1 MLNKK
6 NILSMLTLSAL
17 VLSNSVVAFADET
30 TPIDSSAPVEV
41 TQPSTSTE
49 PSTEVPTPV
58 EPSQPVEPTTPTEEP
73 STPEEPTVPVDPTL
87 PSTEQPKEEE
97 STQPTEPS
105 TDVPTPETPTN
116 PKEEPKQDTPQPDT
130 PTPPKTAEE
139 AASKG
144 ESQIGTISTETKQ
157 PVEAVTPDKP
167 IVTDTGYTIISTDNS
182 QPIIRYTDGSTATV
196 SAESIGA
203 VVNKDKTISVKT
215 ADGQTKTLPNTGEAK
230 SLLALIGTFL
240 LGAIGYYRKKSI

>member
-1 MLNKK
+1 
-6 NILSMLTLSAL
+6 
-17 VLSNSVVAFADET
+17 
-30 TPIDSSAPVEV
+30 
-41 TQPSTSTE
+41 
-49 PSTEVPTPV
+49 
-58 EPSQPVEPTTPTEEP
+58 
-73 STPEEPTVPVDPTL
+73 
-87 PSTEQPKEEE
+87 E
-97 STQPTEPS
+97 SPTQPTEPS
-105 TDVPTPETPTN
+105 TTPDI
-116 PKEEPKQDTPQPDT
+116 PKEEPKQDIPQPDT

-139 AASKG
+139 AANKG

-157 PVEAVTPDKP
+157 PVETVTPDTP

-182 QPIIRYTDGSTATV
+182 QPVIRYADGSTATV

-215 ADGQTKTLPNTGEAK
+215 ADGQTKTLPNTGEAQ

>member
-17 VLSNSVVAFADET
+17 VLSNSAVAFADET
-30 TPIDSSAPVEV
+30 TPIDSSAPLDI
-41 TQPSTSTE
+41 TQPSTPTE
-49 PSTEVPTPV
+49 PSIEVPTPV
-58 EPSQPVEPTTPTEEP
+58 EPTQPVEPTTPTEEP
-73 STPEEPTVPVDPTL
+73 TTPEEPTVPVDPTL

-105 TDVPTPETPTN
+105 TIPETPTN
-116 PKEEPKQDTPQPDT
+116 PTEPSKPET

-139 AASKG
+139 AANKG

-182 QPIIRYTDGSTATV
+182 QPVIRYADGSTATV

-215 ADGQTKTLPNTGEAK
+215 ADGQTKTLPNTGEAQ
-230 SLLALIGTFL
+230 SLLALFGGL
-240 LGAIGYYRKKSI
+240 LLSVTWFIRKKFI

>member
-17 VLSNSVVAFADET
+17 VLSNSAVAFADET
-30 TPIDSSAPVEV
+30 TPIDSSTPIDI
-41 TQPSTSTE
+41 TQPSTPTE
-49 PSTEVPTPV
+49 PSTDVPTPV

-73 STPEEPTVPVDPTL
+73 TTPEEPTVPVDPTL
-87 PSTEQPKEEE
+87 PSTDQPKEETP
-97 STQPTEPS
+97 TQPTEPS
-105 TDVPTPETPTN
+105 TTPDT
-116 PKEEPKQDTPQPDT
+116 PKEEPKQDIPQPDT

-139 AASKG
+139 AANKG

-167 IVTDTGYTIISTDNS
+167 IVTDTGYTIISTENS
-182 QPIIRYTDGSTATV
+182 QPIIRYADGSTATV

-215 ADGQTKTLPNTGEAK
+215 ADGQTKTLPNTGEAQ
-230 SLLALIGTFL
+230 SLLALLGSL
-240 LGAIGYYRKKSI
+240 LLSATWFIRKKFI

>member
-30 TPIDSSAPVEV
+30 TPIDSSAPIDI
-41 TQPSTSTE
+41 TQPSTPTE
-49 PSTEVPTPV
+49 LSTEVPTPV

-73 STPEEPTVPVDPTL
+73 TTPEEPTVPVDPTL
-87 PSTEQPKEEE
+87 PSTEQPKEDAP
-97 STQPTEPS
+97 TQPTEPS
-105 TDVPTPETPTN
+105 TIPETPTN
-116 PKEEPKQDTPQPDT
+116 PKEDPKQDIPQPET

-139 AASKG
+139 AANKG

-157 PVEAVTPDKP
+157 PVDAVTPDKP

-182 QPIIRYTDGSTATV
+182 QPVIRYADGSTATV

-215 ADGQTKTLPNTGEAK
+215 ADGQTKTLPNTGEAQ
-230 SLLALIGTFL
+230 SLLALLGSL
-240 LGAIGYYRKKSI
+240 LLSATWFIRKKFI

>member
-17 VLSNSVVAFADET
+17 VLSNSAVAFADET
-30 TPIDSSAPVEV
+30 TPIDSSAPIDI
-41 TQPSTSTE
+41 TQPSTPTE
-49 PSTEVPTPV
+49 PSTDVPTPV
-58 EPSQPVEPTTPTEEP
+58 EPSQPVEPTIPTEEP
-73 STPEEPTVPVDPTL
+73 TIPEEPTVPVDPTL

-105 TDVPTPETPTN
+105 TDVPTPETSTN
-116 PKEEPKQDTPQPDT
+116 PKEEPKPDT

-139 AASKG
+139 AVNNG
-144 ESQIGTISTETKQ
+144 ESQVGTISTETKQ

-182 QPIIRYTDGSTATV
+182 QPVIRYADGSTATV

-215 ADGQTKTLPNTGEAK
+215 ADRQMKTLPNTGEAQ
-230 SLLALIGTFL
+230 SLLTL
-240 LGAIGYYRKKSI
+240 LGSLLLSATGFIRKKFI

>member
-17 VLSNSVVAFADET
+17 VLSNSAVAFADET
-30 TPIDSSAPVEV
+30 TPIDSSAPIDI
-41 TQPSTSTE
+41 TQPSTPTE
-49 PSTEVPTPV
+49 PSTDVPTPV
-58 EPSQPVEPTTPTEEP
+58 EPSQPVEPTIPTEEP
-73 STPEEPTVPVDPTL
+73 TIPEEPTVPVDPTL

-105 TDVPTPETPTN
+105 TDVPTPETSTN
-116 PKEEPKQDTPQPDT
+116 PKEEPKPDTPQPET

-139 AASKG
+139 AVNNG
-144 ESQIGTISTETKQ
+144 ESQVGTISTETKQ

-182 QPIIRYTDGSTATV
+182 QPIIRYADGSTATV

-215 ADGQTKTLPNTGEAK
+215 ADGQTKTLPNTGEAQ
-230 SLLALIGTFL
+230 SLLALLGSL
-240 LGAIGYYRKKSI
+240 LLSAT

>member
-30 TPIDSSAPVEV
+30 TPIDSSAPIDI
-41 TQPSTSTE
+41 TQPSTPTE

-73 STPEEPTVPVDPTL
+73 TTPEEPTVPVDPTL
-87 PSTEQPKEEE
+87 PSTEQPKEDAP
-97 STQPTEPS
+97 TQPTEPS
-105 TDVPTPETPTN
+105 TIPETPTN
-116 PKEEPKQDTPQPDT
+116 PKEDPKQDIPQPET

-139 AASKG
+139 AANKG

-182 QPIIRYTDGSTATV
+182 QPIIRYADGSTATV

-215 ADGQTKTLPNTGEAK
+215 ADGQTKTLPNTGEAQ
-230 SLLALIGTFL
+230 SLLALLGSL
-240 LGAIGYYRKKSI
+240 LLSATWFIRKKFI

>member
-17 VLSNSVVAFADET
+17 VLSNSAVAFADET
-30 TPIDSSAPVEV
+30 TPIDSSAPIDI
-41 TQPSTSTE
+41 TQPSTPTE
-49 PSTEVPTPV
+49 PSTDVPTPV
-58 EPSQPVEPTTPTEEP
+58 EPTQPVEPTTPTEEP
-73 STPEEPTVPVDPTL
+73 KAPEEPTVPVDPTL

-97 STQPTEPS
+97 SAQPTKPS

-116 PKEEPKQDTPQPDT
+116 PKEEPKQDIPRPET

-139 AASKG
+139 AANKG

-182 QPIIRYTDGSTATV
+182 QPIIRYADGSTATV

-215 ADGQTKTLPNTGEAK
+215 ADGQTKTLPNTGEAQ
-230 SLLALIGTFL
+230 SLLALLGSL
-240 LGAIGYYRKKSI
+240 LLSATWFIRKKFI

>member
-41 TQPSTSTE
+41 TQPSTPTE
-49 PSTEVPTPV
+49 PSIDVPAPV

-73 STPEEPTVPVDPTL
+73 TTPEEPTVPVDPML
-87 PSTEQPKEEE
+87 PSTDQPKEDAP
-97 STQPTEPS
+97 TQPTEPS
-105 TDVPTPETPTN
+105 TIPETPTN
-116 PKEEPKQDTPQPDT
+116 PKEEPKQDTPQPET

-139 AASKG
+139 AANKG

-182 QPIIRYTDGSTATV
+182 QPIIRYADGSTATV

-215 ADGQTKTLPNTGEAK
+215 ADGQTKTLPKTGEAQ
-230 SLLALIGTFL
+230 SLLALLGSL
-240 LGAIGYYRKKSI
+240 LLSATWFIRKKFI

>member
-30 TPIDSSAPVEV
+30 TPIDSSAPIDI
-41 TQPSTSTE
+41 TQPSTPTE

-73 STPEEPTVPVDPTL
+73 TTPEEPTVPVDPTL
-87 PSTEQPKEEE
+87 PSTEQPKEDAP
-97 STQPTEPS
+97 TQPTEPS
-105 TDVPTPETPTN
+105 TIPETPTN
-116 PKEEPKQDTPQPDT
+116 PKEDPKQDIPQPET

-139 AASKG
+139 AANKG

-157 PVEAVTPDKP
+157 PVDAVTPDKP

-182 QPIIRYTDGSTATV
+182 QPVIRYADGSTATV

-215 ADGQTKTLPNTGEAK
+215 ADGQTKTLPNTGEAQ
-230 SLLALIGTFL
+230 SLLALLGSL
-240 LGAIGYYRKKSI
+240 LLSATWFIRKKFI

>member
-17 VLSNSVVAFADET
+17 VLSNSAVAFADET
-30 TPIDSSAPVEV
+30 TPIDSSAPIDI
-41 TQPSTSTE
+41 TQPSTPTE
-49 PSTEVPTPV
+49 PSTDVPTPV

-73 STPEEPTVPVDPTL
+73 TVPVDPTL
-87 PSTEQPKEEE
+87 PSTDQPKEETP
-97 STQPTEPS
+97 TQPTEPS
-105 TDVPTPETPTN
+105 TTPDT
-116 PKEEPKQDTPQPDT
+116 PKEEPKQDIPQPDT

-139 AASKG
+139 AANKG

-157 PVEAVTPDKP
+157 PVETVTPDTP

-182 QPIIRYTDGSTATV
+182 QPVIRYADGSTATV

-215 ADGQTKTLPNTGEAK
+215 ADGQTKTLPNTGEAQ

>member
-1 MLNKK
+1 
-6 NILSMLTLSAL
+6 MLTLSAL

-30 TPIDSSAPVEV
+30 TPIDSSAPIDI
-41 TQPSTSTE
+41 TQPSTPTE

-73 STPEEPTVPVDPTL
+73 TTPEEPTVPVDPTL
-87 PSTEQPKEEE
+87 PSTEQPKEDAP
-97 STQPTEPS
+97 TQPTEPS
-105 TDVPTPETPTN
+105 TIPETPTN
-116 PKEEPKQDTPQPDT
+116 PKEDPKQDIPQPET

-139 AASKG
+139 AANKG

-157 PVEAVTPDKP
+157 PVDAVTPDKP

-182 QPIIRYTDGSTATV
+182 QPVIRYADGSTATV

-215 ADGQTKTLPNTGEAK
+215 ADGQTKTLPNTGEAQ
-230 SLLALIGTFL
+230 SLLALLGSL
-240 LGAIGYYRKKSI
+240 LLSATWFIRKKFI

>member
-1 MLNKK
+1 
-6 NILSMLTLSAL
+6 MLTLSAL

-30 TPIDSSAPVEV
+30 TPIDSSAPIDI
-41 TQPSTSTE
+41 TQPSTPTE
-49 PSTEVPTPV
+49 LSTEVPTPV

-73 STPEEPTVPVDPTL
+73 TTPEEPTVPVDPTL
-87 PSTEQPKEEE
+87 PSTEQPKEDAP
-97 STQPTEPS
+97 TQPTEPS
-105 TDVPTPETPTN
+105 TIPETPTN
-116 PKEEPKQDTPQPDT
+116 PKEDPKQDIPQPET

-139 AASKG
+139 AANKG

-157 PVEAVTPDKP
+157 PVDAVTPDKP

-182 QPIIRYTDGSTATV
+182 QPVIRYADGSTATV

-215 ADGQTKTLPNTGEAK
+215 ADGQTKTLPNTG
-230 SLLALIGTFL
+230 
-240 LGAIGYYRKKSI
+240 

>member
-1 MLNKK
+1 
-6 NILSMLTLSAL
+6 MLTLSAL

-30 TPIDSSAPVEV
+30 TPIDSSAPIDI
-41 TQPSTSTE
+41 TQPSTPTE
-49 PSTEVPTPV
+49 PSTDVPTPV
-58 EPSQPVEPTTPTEEP
+58 EPTQPVEPTTPTEEP
-73 STPEEPTVPVDPTL
+73 TTPEEPTVPVDPTL

-105 TDVPTPETPTN
+105 TIPETPTN
-116 PKEEPKQDTPQPDT
+116 PKEEPKQDVPQPET

-139 AASKG
+139 AVNNG
-144 ESQIGTISTETKQ
+144 ESQVGTISTETKQ

-182 QPIIRYTDGSTATV
+182 QPIIRYADGSTATV

-215 ADGQTKTLPNTGEAK
+215 ADGQMKTLPNTGDAN
-230 SLLALIGTFL
+230 SLLSLLGIFL
-240 LGAIGYYRKKSI
+240 LGVVGYYRKKTI

>member
-6 NILSMLTLSAL
+6 TILSMLTLSAL
-17 VLSNSVVAFADET
+17 VLSNSAVAFADET

-49 PSTEVPTPV
+49 LSTEVPTPV
-58 EPSQPVEPTTPTEEP
+58 EPTQPVEPTTPTEEP
-73 STPEEPTVPVDPTL
+73 IVPKEPTVPVDPTL

-105 TDVPTPETPTN
+105 TEVPTPETPTN
-116 PKEEPKQDTPQPDT
+116 PTEPSTPET

-139 AASKG
+139 AANKG

-182 QPIIRYTDGSTATV
+182 QPIIRYADGSTATV

-215 ADGQTKTLPNTGEAK
+215 ADGQTKTLPNTGEAQ
-230 SLLALIGTFL
+230 SLLALLGSL
-240 LGAIGYYRKKSI
+240 LLSATWFIRKKFI

>member
-30 TPIDSSAPVEV
+30 TPIDSSAPIDI
-41 TQPSTSTE
+41 TQPSTPTE
-49 PSTEVPTPV
+49 PSTDVPTPV
-58 EPSQPVEPTTPTEEP
+58 EPTQPVEPTTPTEEP
-73 STPEEPTVPVDPTL
+73 TTPEEPTVPVDPTL

-105 TDVPTPETPTN
+105 TIPETPTN
-116 PKEEPKQDTPQPDT
+116 PKEEPKQDVPQPET

-139 AASKG
+139 AVNNG
-144 ESQIGTISTETKQ
+144 ESQVGTISTETKQ

-182 QPIIRYTDGSTATV
+182 QPIIRYADGSTATV

-215 ADGQTKTLPNTGEAK
+215 ADGQMKTLPNTGDAN
-230 SLLALIGTFL
+230 SLLSLLGIFL
-240 LGAIGYYRKKSI
+240 LGVVGYYRKKTI

>member
-17 VLSNSVVAFADET
+17 ILSNSAVAFADET
-30 TPIDSSAPVEV
+30 TPIDSSAPIDI
-41 TQPSTSTE
+41 TQPSTPTE
-49 PSTEVPTPV
+49 PSTDVPTPV
-58 EPSQPVEPTTPTEEP
+58 EPTQPVEPTTPTEEP
-73 STPEEPTVPVDPTL
+73 IVPKEPTVPVDPTL

-116 PKEEPKQDTPQPDT
+116 PKEEAKPDTPQPET

-139 AASKG
+139 AVKAG
-144 ESQIGTISTETKQ
+144 ESQVGTISTVTNQ
-157 PVEAVTPDKP
+157 PVIEVTPSKP
-167 IVTDTGYTIISTDNS
+167 VVTETGFTIISTENS
-182 QPIIRYTDGSTATV
+182 QPVVQYSDGTTATV
-196 SAESIGA
+196 SAEFIGA

-215 ADGQTKTLPNTGEAK
+215 ADGQTKTLPNTGEAH
-230 SLLALIGTFL
+230 SLLALLGSL
-240 LGAIGYYRKKSI
+240 LLSATWFIRKKFI

>member
-17 VLSNSVVAFADET
+17 VLSNSAVAFADET
-30 TPIDSSAPVEV
+30 TPIDSSSPIDI
-41 TQPSTSTE
+41 TQPSTPTE
-49 PSTEVPTPV
+49 PSTDVPTPV

-73 STPEEPTVPVDPTL
+73 TTPEEPTVPVDPTL
-87 PSTEQPKEEE
+87 PSTDQPKEETP
-97 STQPTEPS
+97 TQPTEPS
-105 TDVPTPETPTN
+105 TTPDT
-116 PKEEPKQDTPQPDT
+116 PKEEPKQDIPQPDT

-139 AASKG
+139 AANKG

-167 IVTDTGYTIISTDNS
+167 IVTDTGYTIISTENS
-182 QPIIRYTDGSTATV
+182 QPIIRYADGSTATV

-215 ADGQTKTLPNTGEAK
+215 ADGQTKTLPNTGEAQ
-230 SLLALIGTFL
+230 SLLALLGSL
-240 LGAIGYYRKKSI
+240 LLSATWFIRKKFI

>member
-6 NILSMLTLSAL
+6 NVLSMLTLSAL
-17 VLSNSVVAFADET
+17 VLSNSVVAFAAEP

-41 TQPSTSTE
+41 TQPSTPTE
-49 PSTEVPTPV
+49 PSIDVPAPV
-58 EPSQPVEPTTPTEEP
+58 EPSQPVEPTTPTGEP
-73 STPEEPTVPVDPTL
+73 TTPEEPTVPVDPTL
-87 PSTEQPKEEE
+87 PSTDQPKEKTP
-97 STQPTEPS
+97 SQPTDPS
-105 TDVPTPETPTN
+105 TRPDTPTE
-116 PKEEPKQDTPQPDT
+116 KPKQDVPQPET

-139 AASKG
+139 AVNNG
-144 ESQIGTISTETKQ
+144 ESQVGTISTETKQ

-182 QPIIRYTDGSTATV
+182 QPIIRYADGSTATV

-215 ADGQTKTLPNTGEAK
+215 ADGQTKTLPNTGEAQ
-230 SLLALIGTFL
+230 SLLALLGSL
-240 LGAIGYYRKKSI
+240 LLSATWFIRKKFI

>member
-49 PSTEVPTPV
+49 PSTEVSTPV
-58 EPSQPVEPTTPTEEP
+58 GPTQPVEPTTPTEEP
-73 STPEEPTVPVDPTL
+73 IVPKEPTVPVDPTL
-87 PSTEQPKEEE
+87 PSTEQPKEDAP
-97 STQPTEPS
+97 TQPTEPS
-105 TDVPTPETPTN
+105 TIPETPTN
-116 PKEEPKQDTPQPDT
+116 PKEDPKQDIPQPET

-139 AASKG
+139 AANKG

-157 PVEAVTPDKP
+157 PVDAVTPDKP

-182 QPIIRYTDGSTATV
+182 QPVIRYADGSTATV

-215 ADGQTKTLPNTGEAK
+215 AYGQTKTLPNTGEAQ
-230 SLLALIGTFL
+230 SLLALLGSL
-240 LGAIGYYRKKSI
+240 LLSATWFIRKKFI

>member
-1 MLNKK
+1 
-6 NILSMLTLSAL
+6 MLTLSAL

-30 TPIDSSAPVEV
+30 TPIDSSAPIDI
-41 TQPSTSTE
+41 TQPSTPTE

-73 STPEEPTVPVDPTL
+73 TTPEEPTVPVDPTL
-87 PSTEQPKEEE
+87 PSTEQPKEDAP
-97 STQPTEPS
+97 TQPTEPS
-105 TDVPTPETPTN
+105 TIPETPTN
-116 PKEEPKQDTPQPDT
+116 PKEDPKQDIPQPET

-139 AASKG
+139 AANKG

-182 QPIIRYTDGSTATV
+182 QPIIRYADGSTATV

-215 ADGQTKTLPNTGEAK
+215 ADGQTKTLPNTGEAQ
-230 SLLALIGTFL
+230 SLLALLGSL
-240 LGAIGYYRKKSI
+240 LLSATWFIRKKFI

>member
-1 MLNKK
+1 
-6 NILSMLTLSAL
+6 MLTLSAL
-17 VLSNSVVAFADET
+17 ILSNSVVAFADET

-41 TQPSTSTE
+41 TQPSTPTE
-49 PSTEVPTPV
+49 PSTDVPTPV

-73 STPEEPTVPVDPTL
+73 TTPEEPTVPVDPTL
-87 PSTEQPKEEE
+87 PSTDQPKEETP
-97 STQPTEPS
+97 TQPTEPS
-105 TDVPTPETPTN
+105 TTPDT
-116 PKEEPKQDTPQPDT
+116 PKEEPKQDIPQPDT

-139 AASKG
+139 AANKG
-144 ESQIGTISTETKQ
+144 ESQVGTISTETKQ

-182 QPIIRYTDGSTATV
+182 QPIIRYADGSTATV

-215 ADGQTKTLPNTGEAK
+215 ADGQTKTLPNTGEAQ
-230 SLLALIGTFL
+230 SLLALLGSL
-240 LGAIGYYRKKSI
+240 LLSATWFIRKKFI

>member
-17 VLSNSVVAFADET
+17 ILSNSVVVFADET
-30 TPIDSSAPVEV
+30 TPIDSSAPIDI
-41 TQPSTSTE
+41 TRPSTPTE
-49 PSTEVPTPV
+49 PSIEVPTPV

-73 STPEEPTVPVDPTL
+73 TVPVDPTL
-87 PSTEQPKEEE
+87 PSTDQPKEEE
-97 STQPTEPS
+97 PAQPTEPS
-105 TDVPTPETPTN
+105 TIPETPTN
-116 PKEEPKQDTPQPDT
+116 PKEEPKQDTPQPET

-139 AASKG
+139 AANKG

-215 ADGQTKTLPNTGEAK
+215 ADGQMKTLPNTGEAQ

>member
-73 STPEEPTVPVDPTL
+73 TTPEEPTVPVDPTL
-87 PSTEQPKEEE
+87 PSTEQPKEKIP
-97 STQPTEPS
+97 TQPTEPS
-105 TDVPTPETPTN
+105 TR
-116 PKEEPKQDTPQPDT
+116 PDT
-130 PTPPKTAEE
+130 PTPPTEKPKQDVPQPETPAPPKTAEE
-139 AASKG
+139 AVNNG

-167 IVTDTGYTIISTDNS
+167 TVTDTGYTIISTDNS
-182 QPIIRYTDGSTATV
+182 QPIIRYADGSTATV

-215 ADGQTKTLPNTGEAK
+215 VDGQMKTLPNTGEAN
-230 SLLALIGTFL
+230 SLLSLLGIFL
-240 LGAIGYYRKKSI
+240 LGVVGYYRKKQFN

>member
-1 MLNKK
+1 
-6 NILSMLTLSAL
+6 MLTLSAL
-17 VLSNSVVAFADET
+17 VLSNSAVAFADET
-30 TPIDSSAPVEV
+30 TPIDSSAPIDI
-41 TQPSTSTE
+41 TQPSTPTE
-49 PSTEVPTPV
+49 PSTDVPTPV

-73 STPEEPTVPVDPTL
+73 KAPEEPIVPVDPTL

-97 STQPTEPS
+97 STQPTKPS

-116 PKEEPKQDTPQPDT
+116 PTEEPKQDIPQPET

-139 AASKG
+139 AANKG

-182 QPIIRYTDGSTATV
+182 QPIIRYADGSTATV

-215 ADGQTKTLPNTGEAK
+215 ADGQTKTLPNTGEAH
-230 SLLALIGTFL
+230 SLLALLGSL
-240 LGAIGYYRKKSI
+240 LLSATWFIRKKFI

>member
-1 MLNKK
+1 
-6 NILSMLTLSAL
+6 MLTLSAL

-30 TPIDSSAPVEV
+30 TPIDSSAPIDI
-41 TQPSTSTE
+41 TQPSTPTE
-49 PSTEVPTPV
+49 LSTEVPTPV

-73 STPEEPTVPVDPTL
+73 TTPEEPTVPVDPTL
-87 PSTEQPKEEE
+87 PSTEQPKEDAP
-97 STQPTEPS
+97 TQPTEPS
-105 TDVPTPETPTN
+105 TIPETPTN
-116 PKEEPKQDTPQPDT
+116 PKEDPKQDIPQPET

-139 AASKG
+139 AANKG

-157 PVEAVTPDKP
+157 PVDAVTPDKP

-182 QPIIRYTDGSTATV
+182 QPVIRYADGSTATV

-215 ADGQTKTLPNTGEAK
+215 ADGQTKTLPNTGEAQ
-230 SLLALIGTFL
+230 SLLALLGSL
-240 LGAIGYYRKKSI
+240 LLSATWFIRKKFI

>member
-17 VLSNSVVAFADET
+17 VLSNSAVAFADET
-30 TPIDSSAPVEV
+30 TPIDSSAPIDI
-41 TQPSTSTE
+41 TQPSTPTE

-58 EPSQPVEPTTPTEEP
+58 EPSQPVEPTIPTEEP
-73 STPEEPTVPVDPTL
+73 KAPEEPTVPVDPTL
-87 PSTEQPKEEE
+87 PSTDQPKENTP
-97 STQPTEPS
+97 TQPTEPS
-105 TDVPTPETPTN
+105 TIPETPTN
-116 PKEEPKQDTPQPDT
+116 PKEDPKQDIPQPET

-139 AASKG
+139 AANKG

-157 PVEAVTPDKP
+157 PVEAVTPDQP

-182 QPIIRYTDGSTATV
+182 QPIIRYADGSTATV

-215 ADGQTKTLPNTGEAK
+215 ADGQTKTLPNTGEAHT
-230 SLLALIGTFL
+230 LLALLGSL
-240 LGAIGYYRKKSI
+240 LLSATWFIRKKFI

>member
-17 VLSNSVVAFADET
+17 VLSNSAVAFADET
-30 TPIDSSAPVEV
+30 TPIDSSAPIDI
-41 TQPSTSTE
+41 TQPSTPTE

-73 STPEEPTVPVDPTL
+73 TTPEEPTVPVDPTL
-87 PSTEQPKEEE
+87 PSTEQPKEDAP
-97 STQPTEPS
+97 TQPTEPS
-105 TDVPTPETPTN
+105 TIPETPTN
-116 PKEEPKQDTPQPDT
+116 PKEDPKQDIPQPET

-139 AASKG
+139 AANKG

-157 PVEAVTPDKP
+157 PVDAVTPDKP

-182 QPIIRYTDGSTATV
+182 QPVIRYADGSTATV

-215 ADGQTKTLPNTGEAK
+215 ADGQTKTLPNTGEAQ
-230 SLLALIGTFL
+230 SLLALLGSL
-240 LGAIGYYRKKSI
+240 LLSATWFIRKKFI

>member
-17 VLSNSVVAFADET
+17 VLSNSAVAFADET
-30 TPIDSSAPVEV
+30 TPIDSSAPIDI
-41 TQPSTSTE
+41 TQPFTSTE
-49 PSTEVPTPV
+49 PSTDVPTPV
-58 EPSQPVEPTTPTEEP
+58 EPTQPVEPTTPTEEP
-73 STPEEPTVPVDPTL
+73 KAPEEPTVPVDPTL

-97 STQPTEPS
+97 SAQPTKPS

-116 PKEEPKQDTPQPDT
+116 PKEEPKQDIPQPET

-139 AASKG
+139 AANKG

-182 QPIIRYTDGSTATV
+182 QPIIRYADGSTATV

-215 ADGQTKTLPNTGEAK
+215 ADGQTKTLPNTGEAQ
-230 SLLALIGTFL
+230 SLLALLGSL
-240 LGAIGYYRKKSI
+240 LLSATWLIRKKFI

>member
-17 VLSNSVVAFADET
+17 VLSKSVVAFADET
-30 TPIDSSAPVEV
+30 TSIDSSAPVEA

-49 PSTEVPTPV
+49 LSTEVPTSV
-58 EPSQPVEPTTPTEEP
+58 EPTQPVEPTTPTEEP
-73 STPEEPTVPVDPTL
+73 KAPEEPTVPVDPTL

-97 STQPTEPS
+97 PAQPTKPS

-116 PKEEPKQDTPQPDT
+116 PKEEPKQDIPQPET

-139 AASKG
+139 AANKG

-157 PVEAVTPDKP
+157 PVVSVTPDKL

-182 QPIIRYTDGSTATV
+182 QPIIRYADGSTATV

-215 ADGQTKTLPNTGEAK
+215 ADGQTR
-230 SLLALIGTFL
+230 SLKM
-240 LGAIGYYRKKSI
+240 KKLVKKPWIITRQK

>member
-1 MLNKK
+1 
-6 NILSMLTLSAL
+6 MLTLSAL

-30 TPIDSSAPVEV
+30 TPIDSSAPIDI
-41 TQPSTSTE
+41 TQPSTPTE

-58 EPSQPVEPTTPTEEP
+58 EPSQPVAPTIPTEEP
-73 STPEEPTVPVDPTL
+73 KAPEEPTVPVDPTL
-87 PSTEQPKEEE
+87 PSTEQPKEDTP
-97 STQPTEPS
+97 TQPTEPS
-105 TDVPTPETPTN
+105 TTPETPTN
-116 PKEEPKQDTPQPDT
+116 PKEEPKQDIPQLET

-139 AASKG
+139 AANKG

-157 PVEAVTPDKP
+157 PVEAVTPDQP

-182 QPIIRYTDGSTATV
+182 QPIIRYADGSTATV

-215 ADGQTKTLPNTGEAK
+215 VDGQMKTLPNTGEAN
-230 SLLALIGTFL
+230 SLLSLLGIFL
-240 LGAIGYYRKKSI
+240 LGIVGYYRKKN